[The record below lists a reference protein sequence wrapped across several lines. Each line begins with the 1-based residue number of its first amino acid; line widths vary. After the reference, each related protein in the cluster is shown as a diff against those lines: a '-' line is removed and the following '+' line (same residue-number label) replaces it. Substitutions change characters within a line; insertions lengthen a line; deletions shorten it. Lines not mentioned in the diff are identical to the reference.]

1 MGCFLKTIMD
11 RLKFSPMFSV
21 QNSFENYRMNFEILG
36 GNNCPISEKDSPA

>member
-21 QNSFENYRMNFEILG
+21 QNSFGKYRINFEILG
-36 GNNCPISEKDSPA
+36 GNISPISEKDSPA